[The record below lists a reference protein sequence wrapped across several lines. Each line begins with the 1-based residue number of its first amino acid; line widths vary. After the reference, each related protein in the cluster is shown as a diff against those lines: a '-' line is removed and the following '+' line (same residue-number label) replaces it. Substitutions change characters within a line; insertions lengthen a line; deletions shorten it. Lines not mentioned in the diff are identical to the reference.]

1 MPREAGLF
9 DTAGGSPV
17 EAFFLLREEGGNIPP
32 MWIERASESRKNRE
46 ERLAE
51 LLAENSLDAASRRS
65 ATGNSRTARNASTT
79 AYGCCSNW
87 LATARAS
94 CDRRPN

>member
-9 DTAGGSPV
+9 EAAGGSPV

-51 LLAENSLDAASRRS
+51 LLAENSLDALQALRDWELSYRKECFYYGLRVLLEL
-65 ATGNSRTARNASTT
+65 ARNGKSK
-79 AYGCCSNW
+79 
-87 LATARAS
+87 L
-94 CDRRPN
+94 